1 MSVSTSYMV
10 IIYSDWGV
18 IVYLDPVYQSRK
30 PDCDRS
36 LYPGIVRFVCYYN
49 VHEFKCRLISFKP
62 EFDIVKM
69 TLTHFL

>member
-18 IVYLDPVYQSRK
+18 IVYLDP
-30 PDCDRS
+30 DCDRS
-36 LYPGIVRFVCYYN
+36 FYPGIVRFVCYYN
-49 VHEFKCRLISFKP
+49 VHEFKYRLISFKP